1 MEVGM
6 PLPMTAAQCTRGA
19 GVEITVTGVWGRNY
33 LFMSDT
39 DAMNREY
46 IGLLTQ
52 LADAGTS
59 RRIG

>member
-1 MEVGM
+1 M

-19 GVEITVTGVWGRNY
+19 GVEITVTGVCCKNY
-33 LFMSDT
+33 LSMSDIG
-39 DAMNREY
+39 AMHREY